1 MTKQGKWMRIP
12 TAGLTAEIG
21 EETVAEA
28 EDVTGVAKEEVDD
41 ELLEDVNN
49 NTMRDDTADLVAR
62 HRHLLPQMKT

>member
-1 MTKQGKWMRIP
+1 MI
-12 TAGLTAEIG
+12 
-21 EETVAEA
+21 
-28 EDVTGVAKEEVDD
+28 DD